1 MKRMKIIGADLQQ
14 SSLRSNL
21 LIVWS
26 EIVKNL
32 KFLLAYPVVFI
43 FWAIFPIFWF
53 IPFILQGLALVGGD
67 TPWQSESFALIAG
80 TPEFIP
86 FVVLGAILNSFVL
99 TSLYG
104 MGESIRREAYRGTL
118 DYILSSPCNKAF
130 ILIGKALSESISSTI
145 FGISQL
151 AICILFFGIQL
162 TLGIIIPVI
171 FIIIL
176 LILGLYGM
184 ALILA
189 AVSLKYKQ
197 AHDLAHTAEYV
208 FGIFAPV
215 RYPLASLPLW
225 GQIIGKLLPLTYAL
239 IAVRSIMLLKNS
251 LTALY
256 LEILILLVID
266 AAVIFLGFYLFN
278 WMEERTK
285 KSGTISHF

>member
-1 MKRMKIIGADLQQ
+1 MTIEKGMPQQ
-14 SSLRSNL
+14 STIHSNF

-26 EIVKNL
+26 EIIKNL

-53 IPFILQGLALVGGD
+53 IPFILQGEAFVGGL
-67 TPWQSESFALIAG
+67 QSQSFAEIAG
-80 TPEFIP
+80 TSEFIP
-86 FVVLGAILNSFVL
+86 FVILGAVLNSYVM

-145 FGISQL
+145 YAVNQL
-151 AICILFFGIQL
+151 LICILFFGISL
-162 TLGIIIPVI
+162 TLGVIMPVI
-171 FIIIL
+171 FIVIL
-176 LILGLYGM
+176 LIIGLYGM

-189 AVSLKYKQ
+189 ALSLRYKQ
-197 AHDLAHTAEYV
+197 AHDLAHTMEYV
-208 FGIFAPV
+208 FSLFAPV

-225 GQIIGKLLPLTYAL
+225 AQVVGKLLPLTYAL
-239 IAVRSIMLLKNS
+239 IAVRSLVLLGQN

-256 LEILILLVID
+256 LEILILLIID
-266 AAVIFLGFYLFN
+266 GVAIFLGFYLFS
-278 WMEERTK
+278 WMENRTK

>member
-1 MKRMKIIGADLQQ
+1 LQQ

-53 IPFILQGLALVGGD
+53 IPFILQ
-67 TPWQSESFALIAG
+67 G

-145 FGISQL
+145 FAISQL
-151 AICILFFGIQL
+151 AICVLFFGIQL

-184 ALILA
+184 AL
-189 AVSLKYKQ
+189 VC
-197 AHDLAHTAEYV
+197 TEW
-208 FGIFAPV
+208 
-215 RYPLASLPLW
+215 R
-225 GQIIGKLLPLTYAL
+225 
-239 IAVRSIMLLKNS
+239 
-251 LTALY
+251 
-256 LEILILLVID
+256 
-266 AAVIFLGFYLFN
+266 
-278 WMEERTK
+278 
-285 KSGTISHF
+285 